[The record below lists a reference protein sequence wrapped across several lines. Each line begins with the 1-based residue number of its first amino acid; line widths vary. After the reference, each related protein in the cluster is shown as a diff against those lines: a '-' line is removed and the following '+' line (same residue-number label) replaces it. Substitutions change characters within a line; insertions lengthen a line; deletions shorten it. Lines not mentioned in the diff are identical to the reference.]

1 MRCPCGVPV
10 RGMTRQPPRARR
22 GPGEGR
28 FVETWPGVNGTKR
41 SSAQMTGGRTDRT
54 TRASRSMEERRRGR
68 LSMGSADERG
78 QVERLVDVRLV
89 LGWRPAGPV
98 GLDGAGMLLFP
109 TLESTPGLY
118 RLMLPPVTVGRG
130 RLYIGETDNLRRRL
144 AGNYRRPGPTQTTSL
159 RINSL
164 LCEHLNLGGSV
175 QLVIATTVD
184 VQLNGQPP
192 QPLELTHKASRLLAE
207 NAALVHARA
216 TEDVDF
222 VNL

>member
-1 MRCPCGVPV
+1 MERTPV
-10 RGMTRQPPRARR
+10 RTDD
-22 GPGEGR
+22 
-28 FVETWPGVNGTKR
+28 
-41 SSAQMTGGRTDRT
+41 GRTHGQYDEVT
-54 TRASRSMEERRRGR
+54 RRRGR
-68 LSMGSADERG
+68 LPMGSTDERG
-78 QVERLVDVRLV
+78 PAEGAVDVRVV
-89 LGWRPAGPV
+89 LGWRPAGRV

-109 TLESTPGLY
+109 ALERTPGLY
-118 RLMLPPVTVGRG
+118 RLMLPAVNVGRG

-192 QPLELTHKASRLLAE
+192 QPLELAHKASRLLAE